1 MIDNDNDTEKAFKKT
16 NSKIVLENDKIINE
30 SEEFPTHYEPR
41 YKPLL
46 EDEAAVLIK
55 NDIGYQYSN
64 YNLLVNTNG
73 ILQEIDLFSDQ
84 SYCVNLK
91 ANSMPWLILQ
101 VILPLYSGSTI
112 DSQNPTIT
120 IGNKDSDFLI
130 NEKWNALKLLN
141 NNGEFLSPDNV
152 ALIIKDVERT
162 PNPSS
167 KGKITQYHRALE
179 DHIDLVLSQKEVSK
193 EKISSKSFSVAVD
206 GINSVGGVAIPEFL
220 NTLGIKK
227 IKKINCIPDGAFAH
241 NPEPLP
247 ENLTE
252 ICSVIKKG
260 NFDLGIVVDPD
271 ADRLCLIDEN
281 GEPFGEEYT
290 LVAAAEHII
299 SKINKPV
306 TCSNMSSSLAL
317 KKITELYD
325 GEYFSSPVGE
335 INVVEKMKQKK
346 ADIGGEGNGGVIF
359 PSTHYGRDSLIGI
372 GLILTLLSERDIS
385 LSELKKSLPT
395 YYIHKT
401 KTTFDQSLDK
411 VVSYFSNEYSN
422 FDIDLRDGIRID
434 FLNSWTHIRK
444 SNTEPVVRIISEAST
459 SEKASELSNKIIS
472 KLQVL

>member
-1 MIDNDNDTEKAFKKT
+1 MISASHND
-16 NSKIVLENDKIINE
+16 
-30 SEEFPTHYEPR
+30 
-41 YKPLL
+41 
-46 EDEAAVLIK
+46 
-55 NDIGYQYSN
+55 
-64 YNLLVNTNG
+64 
-73 ILQEIDLFSDQ
+73 
-84 SYCVNLK
+84 
-91 ANSMPWLILQ
+91 
-101 VILPLYSGSTI
+101 
-112 DSQNPTIT
+112 
-120 IGNKDSDFLI
+120 
-130 NEKWNALKLLN
+130 EKWNALKLLN

-162 PNPSS
+162 ANPSS
-167 KGKITQYHRALE
+167 KGKITQYHRALK

-252 ICSVIKKG
+252 ICTVIKKG

-306 TCSNMSSSLAL
+306 ACSNMSSSLAL
-317 KKITELYD
+317 KKIIEIYD

-335 INVVEKMKQKK
+335 INVVEKMKQKN

-459 SEKASELSNKIIS
+459 SEKASELSNEIIS

>member
-1 MIDNDNDTEKAFKKT
+1 MVKQLPLEQTVKKVKMT
-16 NSKIVLENDKIINE
+16 LIKSISGIRGTLENIPGESLSDYDIKQFTLAYHQEIISRYDNQVVVIGRDARKSGERIAEIVSGVLINE
-30 SEEFPTHYEPR
+30 GC
-41 YKPLL
+41 
-46 EDEAAVLIK
+46 
-55 NDIGYQYSN
+55 DI
-64 YNLLVNTNG
+64 
-73 ILQEIDLFSDQ
+73 IDLGLVTTPTLGV
-84 SYCVNLK
+84 CTKKMN
-91 ANSMPWLILQ
+91 A
-101 VILPLYSGSTI
+101 SGGIMISASHN
-112 DSQNPTIT
+112 D
-120 IGNKDSDFLI
+120 
-130 NEKWNALKLLN
+130 EKWNALKLLN

-152 ALIIKDVERT
+152 ALIIKDVERRST
-162 PNPSS
+162 PSS
-167 KGKITQYHRALE
+167 KGKITQYDEALN
-179 DHIDLVLSQKEVSK
+179 DHIELVLSQKEVSK
-193 EKISSKSFSVAVD
+193 EKILSKSFSVAVD

-220 NTLGIKK
+220 KRLGIKK
-227 IKKINCIPDGAFAH
+227 IKKINCIPDGEFAH

-252 ICSVIKKG
+252 ICDVIKKG

-306 TCSNMSSSLAL
+306 ACSNMSSSLAL
-317 KKITELYD
+317 KKITELYN

-335 INVVEKMKQKK
+335 INVVEKMKQKN

-385 LSELKKSLPT
+385 LSKLKKSLPT

-459 SEKASELSNKIIS
+459 SEKASELSNEIIS